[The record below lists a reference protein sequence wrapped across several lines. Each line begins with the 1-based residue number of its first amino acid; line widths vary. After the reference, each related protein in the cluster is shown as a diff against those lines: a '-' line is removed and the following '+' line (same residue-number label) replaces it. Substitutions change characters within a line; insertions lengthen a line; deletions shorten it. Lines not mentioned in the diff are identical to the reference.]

1 MLNYNKV
8 FLAGRVVSDIELKTV
23 ESGKFV
29 CLFDVAY
36 NRDKETVYYLPC
48 VGWEERAKFLASHFG
63 KGAPIFLEG
72 ELTQRKWKDKDGKNH
87 STFVVRVTDVKF
99 VETLEEKNARVAA
112 AAPTAP
118 AASAEPKITADYDD
132 DSLPF

>member
-1 MLNYNKV
+1 MLNVNEV
-8 FLAGRVVSDIELKTV
+8 TLAGRVVSDIELKTTPTN
-23 ESGKFV
+23 KPV

-48 VGWEERAKFLASHFG
+48 VAWEARAEFLATHFG
-63 KGAPIFLEG
+63 KGAPIYLKG

-87 STFVVRVTDVKF
+87 SAFEVRVTDVKF
-99 VETLEEKNARVAA
+99 IESLEEKNARVAA
-112 AAPTAP
+112 AAPTASAAP
-118 AASAEPKITADYDD
+118 APEYD